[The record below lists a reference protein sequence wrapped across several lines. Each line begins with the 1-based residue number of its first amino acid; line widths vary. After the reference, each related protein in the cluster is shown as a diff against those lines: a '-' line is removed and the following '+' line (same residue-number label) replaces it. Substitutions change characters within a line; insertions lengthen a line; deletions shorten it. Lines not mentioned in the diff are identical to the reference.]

1 MNQLALVVV
10 EKATEKF
17 ASGETESV
25 LKEGGQH
32 HNFIGGVRISSSLVG
47 YHWRTTREGRR

>member
-17 ASGETESV
+17 ASGETESM

-32 HNFIGGVRISSSLVG
+32 HNFIGVG
-47 YHWRTTREGRR
+47 SEDIFILSRLPLEDDT